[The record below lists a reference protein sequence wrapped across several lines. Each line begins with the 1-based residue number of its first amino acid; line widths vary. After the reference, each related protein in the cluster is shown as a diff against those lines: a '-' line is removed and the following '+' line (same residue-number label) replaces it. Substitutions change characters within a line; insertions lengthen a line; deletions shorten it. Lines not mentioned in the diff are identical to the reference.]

1 MKNSVW
7 SMNYQ
12 SISLWDNM
20 KTLNEFLTEG
30 KVVEKDGIITITI
43 TKKQAE
49 EVEYSFDTT
58 EYPEKLGKLK
68 GTKLT
73 MTKEQAK
80 NLGYRLTSDYD
91 PSYGFESLS
100 KAMTKSMYKLGQ
112 TISKYGK

>member
-1 MKNSVW
+1 
-7 SMNYQ
+7 MNYQ

-58 EYPEKLGKLK
+58 
-68 GTKLT
+68 
-73 MTKEQAK
+73 
-80 NLGYRLTSDYD
+80 
-91 PSYGFESLS
+91 
-100 KAMTKSMYKLGQ
+100 
-112 TISKYGK
+112 